1 MLSERYK
8 TVMRN
13 SALIGLIALVGC
25 GFEPVY
31 GTNGKATVLRD
42 AVSFSAP
49 DTISGFRLRDR
60 LEDRLGRAVT
70 SKFALTVQLEQSL
83 APATI
88 TTDGDTTRFNLV
100 GSAVWVL
107 RDATGAS
114 MTSGSVE
121 TFTSYSA
128 TGSTVATEAAAKDA
142 NSRLSV
148 ALADLII
155 ARLMLAASALPQ

>member
-1 MLSERYK
+1 
-8 TVMRN
+8 MRKI
-13 SALIGLIALVGC
+13 ALIGLIALVGC

-31 GTNGKATVLRD
+31 GTNGKATALRN

-60 LEDRLGRAVT
+60 LEDRLGRAIT
-70 SKFALTVQLEQSL
+70 SKFTLTIKIEQSL
-83 APATI
+83 RPATI
-88 TTDGDTTRFNLV
+88 TTDGDTTRFYLV

-107 RDATGAS
+107 RDTLGAS
-114 MTSGSVE
+114 LTSGSVE

-142 NSRLSV
+142 DSRLSV

-155 ARLMLAASALPQ
+155 SRLMLAASALPQ